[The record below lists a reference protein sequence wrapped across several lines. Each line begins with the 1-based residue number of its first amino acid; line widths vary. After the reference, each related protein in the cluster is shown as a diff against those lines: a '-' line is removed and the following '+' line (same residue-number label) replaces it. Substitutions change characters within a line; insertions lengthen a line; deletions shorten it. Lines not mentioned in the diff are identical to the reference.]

1 MQKLK
6 AHIGFKISLLVLI
19 AALLVPSFVKLAH
32 AFESH
37 QHEVCK
43 TPQKSH
49 FHELDLDCEFYKFK
63 LSNAFHCQFKDYYLA
78 STSLTT
84 TVNNLYT
91 SSYSNFQV
99 QQISLRGPPQLI

>member
-6 AHIGFKISLLVLI
+6 AHIGYKISLAILI
-19 AALLVPSFVKLAH
+19 VALLVPSFVKLAH
-32 AFESH
+32 AFENH
-37 QHEVCK
+37 KHEVCK

-49 FHELDLDCEFYKFK
+49 YHELDLDCEFYKFK
-63 LSNAFHCQFKDYYLA
+63 LSNAFYFHFQEYVLEPSSL
-78 STSLTT
+78 STIIT
-84 TVNNLYT
+84 NFYK